1 MSDLPENTVDSLNNI
16 ESLTN
21 MTSLDINTT
30 TGIITDSILTSK
42 ITTDNIIS
50 LNNYIRQDSSPSSNT
65 IKTKITTTP
74 TETISPDK
82 KITEVVDTE
91 SSISTEDKK
100 NDSNDKNENKVEVKD
115 DKTKEESNGNKSK
128 EKEKDEEQ
136 LLLNEALKQKRENHN
151 ALERKRRIYQKSKL
165 EELKIRLPPLSSKKP
180 STITIMCKAIDSIS
194 KSSSSL
200 NKSSSVVIESTSNS
214 KKISPTV
221 KASST
226 LKVTSSKI
234 SSSGKALKASY
245 MLKDKSQNTQISE
258 IEVDVH
264 QPIKK
269 QKFNKPNTV
278 IDHSNDI
285 LMNIENSELSKQQKV
300 TSKKKEN
307 EENKSINQSASFSN
321 NKLVAQID
329 NKNISSSNNNTSD
342 IESIDMAKI
351 NILNNMVTPSEES
364 SLSNKDIN
372 LNLMK
377 DNTLISSNNDLS
389 TSITDSKL
397 LENTNQNK
405 SIEIQTGLD
414 PNNIK
419 LLNQIMN
426 TTNKSLNLNINES
439 INVENSNVALTTNN
453 TNIKIPPSDGL
464 VIPTNLSSIPPN
476 LNQNVNDLSL
486 QYSNDLEAIPI
497 STPPESTDILNNH
510 TTLHRGPTIQE
521 LSPVQVNNSNNKQST
536 TLILQPPTSS
546 STLTPA
552 QTPIQ
557 SPSQASINVP
567 INSINRTLS
576 SSLKIS
582 TKHNSLP
589 MQSQVSPINPSPINP
604 SPLMALHQS
613 IPQYAI
619 GHASTATLNNSQNS
633 QSLYSSTTLTGYQ
646 RAKSYPIQQ
655 SPHISFQNQVSP
667 LNPAKLDPSSKVIQM
682 TSPIGI
688 NIQNTQSVQNI
699 QNAQHV
705 QHVSN
710 ISNVAD
716 ITGISNVSNI
726 PNVSNISNLS
736 NIPNIANVQDIPNQG
751 IINIPPSANIQ
762 VQMANSTLASPNT
775 FNQSQYYKQ
784 VNNIP
789 TLNTYGNTNN
799 SIQLVPQS
807 MINQNILNPQIPKT
821 IHNPSQSNQ
830 HQTNLVNPTNPNN
843 IVYYY

>member
-1 MSDLPENTVDSLNNI
+1 MNKENTKLKIQLNKLTKELGISKEDESFKNI
-16 ESLTN
+16 KVEK
-21 MTSLDINTT
+21 
-30 TGIITDSILTSK
+30 SIKS
-42 ITTDNIIS
+42 
-50 LNNYIRQDSSPSSNT
+50 
-65 IKTKITTTP
+65 
-74 TETISPDK
+74 
-82 KITEVVDTE
+82 
-91 SSISTEDKK
+91 EDKK
-100 NDSNDKNENKVEVKD
+100 NTTNNKNKSNSTLIGKNEKNISNKDNSKNTKSISASITSPKNT
-115 DKTKEESNGNKSK
+115 DKS
-128 EKEKDEEQ
+128 
-136 LLLNEALKQKRENHN
+136 LK
-151 ALERKRRIYQKSKL
+151 RKL
-165 EELKIRLPPLSSKKP
+165 
-180 STITIMCKAIDSIS
+180 DSIS

-342 IESIDMAKI
+342 SNNSNNNNNNNNNNNSNNNNDNNNNNIAVESIDMAKI

-589 MQSQVSPINPSPINP
+589 IQSQVSPINPSPINP

-688 NIQNTQSVQNI
+688 NSSQVQIISSPNQMPAQVKTIKNNYNYPTNIAVQNTQSVQNI